1 MSQTQTKPEVVA
13 APTAAKKP
21 EPKAAKKKD
30 DGLSKA
36 AQAVK
41 WARVQETITIP
52 GPSGGTIR
60 LQKGKVVSS
69 QGYNFATL
77 ENGGVDLKPC
87 DAPPWWVTLQKGGG
101 SLARQ

>member
-1 MSQTQTKPEVVA
+1 MSQTQAKETSA
-13 APTAAKKP
+13 APTAGKP
-21 EPKAAKKKD
+21 TSKKKD
-30 DGLSKA
+30 PELSKA

-69 QGYNFATL
+69 QGYDFATL